1 MQRTKPPFRA
11 DHVGSL
17 LRTAPLKEARAR
29 RERDEITAD
38 ALKTIEDRE
47 IEGIIRKQEQAG
59 LKSITDGEFR
69 RAFWNYDFLGK
80 LDGVEAYLGE
90 RKIHFQGRQ
99 PRPMMLRV
107 TGKLG
112 SYSPHPMIEHFKF
125 LQSHTR
131 QTPKMTIPSPSS
143 LHFRYGRSAV
153 PEQIYPDMADFYRDL
168 GQSYRKAVRAFADA
182 GCRYLQLDEV
192 NFTYLC
198 DPKLRQTV
206 ADRGDDP
213 ERLPHIYADLINAA
227 ISDVPADMTIAM
239 HLCRGNFQS
248 TFVASGGYEP
258 VAEILFNDTKVHAYF
273 MEYDSDR
280 AGGFEPLRF
289 VPKGKTVVLGLVTS
303 KSGTL
308 ESKDELKRRID
319 EASKFIALDQ
329 LCLSPQCGFASTE
342 EGNILAE
349 DEQWAKLR
357 MIVELAD
364 EVWGK

>member
-29 RERDEITAD
+29 RERGEITAD
-38 ALKTIEDRE
+38 ELKAVEDRE
-47 IEGIIRKQEQAG
+47 IEGIIKKQEQAG

-107 TGKLG
+107 IGKLG
-112 SYSPHPMIEHFKF
+112 GYSPHPMIEHFKF
-125 LQSHTR
+125 VQSHTR
-131 QTPKMTIPSPSS
+131 QTAKMTIPSPSS

-153 PEQIYPDMADFYRDL
+153 PEQIYPDMAEFYRDL

-198 DPKLRQTV
+198 DPKLRQTI

-213 ERLPHIYADLINAA
+213 DQLPHIYADLINAA
-227 ISDVPADMTIAM
+227 ISDVPADMTIGM

-258 VAEILFNDTKVHAYF
+258 VAEILFNNTNVNAYF

-289 VPKGKTVVLGLVTS
+289 VPKGKFVVLGLVTS
-303 KSGTL
+303 KFGTL

-357 MIVELAD
+357 MIAELAD
-364 EVWGK
+364 EVWGR